1 MKKIIIALFA
11 VLGVATSVSAQ
22 KFGHVDTQAIMQSL
36 PEVTKAN
43 GELQATA
50 QQYENELK
58 TMQDEI
64 QRKAEEYD
72 KQKAT
77 MNATQQQAAEQ
88 DLQTLYNK
96 LQEAYQQNQQNI
108 QKKQD
113 GINALADAFIGICA
127 EGEEKNRDL
136 IKEIAESPGQNT
148 LQFPGIEGTDNQV
161 AADVACLAGACLKE
175 LDITDQR

>member
-11 VLGVATSVSAQ
+11 VFGVATSVSAQ
-22 KFGHVDTQAIMQSL
+22 KFGHVDTQSIMQSL

-64 QRKAEEYD
+64 QRKADEYD

-88 DLQTLYNK
+88 ELQQLYTK

-108 QKKQD
+108 QKKQEELMAP
-113 GINALADAFIGICA
+113 INKKIMTAIENVGKAGNYTYIVPAGSFPYIGPGSTDVTAAVKA
-127 EGEEKNRDL
+127 EINK
-136 IKEIAESPGQNT
+136 IK
-148 LQFPGIEGTDNQV
+148 
-161 AADVACLAGACLKE
+161 
-175 LDITDQR
+175 

>member
-88 DLQTLYNK
+88 NLQEMYNK
-96 LQEAYQQNQQNI
+96 IQQAYSQNQQEL
-108 QKKQD
+108 QKKQEELMAPITNKIKTAIQNVGKAGQYTYIIESTLPLYIGPSSTD
-113 GINALADAFIGICA
+113 VTSAVKAEIN
-127 EGEEKNRDL
+127 K
-136 IKEIAESPGQNT
+136 IK
-148 LQFPGIEGTDNQV
+148 
-161 AADVACLAGACLKE
+161 
-175 LDITDQR
+175 

>member
-88 DLQTLYNK
+88 DLPAGVPAAAAVQ
-96 LQEAYQQNQQNI
+96 
-108 QKKQD
+108 
-113 GINALADAFIGICA
+113 GIS
-127 EGEEKNRDL
+127 
-136 IKEIAESPGQNT
+136 AESAKHP
-148 LQFPGIEGTDNQV
+148 EE
-161 AADVACLAGACLKE
+161 AGRAHGPNN
-175 LDITDQR
+175 

>member
-64 QRKAEEYD
+64 QRM
-72 KQKAT
+72 T
-77 MNATQQQAAEQ
+77 SR
-88 DLQTLYNK
+88 K
-96 LQEAYQQNQQNI
+96 L
-108 QKKQD
+108 
-113 GINALADAFIGICA
+113 
-127 EGEEKNRDL
+127 R
-136 IKEIAESPGQNT
+136 
-148 LQFPGIEGTDNQV
+148 
-161 AADVACLAGACLKE
+161 
-175 LDITDQR
+175 